1 MSTQVKSL
9 FAYVRDVNEH
19 YEELSNDPAHI
30 EGPTAVKA
38 FYAEELY
45 DDTTVVD
52 LQTNKDDV
60 ERAISIATGALR
72 NYDEPYM
79 SGEKEPTDE
88 SIRTRS
94 LMLRSLNR
102 LFMMRSMLSNM
113 EPTE

>member
-9 FAYVRDVNEH
+9 FAYVKEAVEH
-19 YEELSNDPAHI
+19 YDE
-30 EGPTAVKA
+30 PTDETANEA

-45 DDTTVVD
+45 DDVTVVD

-72 NYDEPYM
+72 NYDAPYM
-79 SGEKEPTDE
+79 RGEKEPTDE
-88 SIRTRS
+88 STRTRS

-102 LFMMRSMLSNM
+102 LFMMRSVLNSM